1 MKKEIYSFNQIRFTA
16 EVKNIDHYAI
26 LNRAFNLK
34 MLDIEKGE
42 ENILFNFIQSLKIKG
57 KFIKS
62 QLYQDVFADYLIGTI
77 YNKTFLEFGA
87 TDGFE
92 LSNTHLLENYSKWKG
107 VLAEPDP
114 QWHKQLKKN
123 RPNTKIITD
132 CIWKKSGET
141 VDFLSS
147 EDGVL
152 STINSFRYNDKQ
164 SMPTNAE
171 SRNKKFQTIKVNT
184 VSLNDL
190 IKNEFNDVSPSYISI
205 DTEGSEYEILKNFNF
220 SKYNPKFLTIEHNF
234 TSNQKYLD
242 ELMIKNDYVR
252 IFRKL
257 TSFDGWY
264 VKKEVLNRH

>member
-1 MKKEIYSFNQIRFTA
+1 MKKEIYNFNQIRFTA
-16 EVKNIDHYAI
+16 ELKNIDHYAI
-26 LNRAFNLK
+26 LNRAFNLR
-34 MLDIEKGE
+34 MLDMENDEKK
-42 ENILFNFIQSLKIKG
+42 ILFNFIKSVKLKG

-77 YNKTFLEFGA
+77 YDKTFLEFGA
-87 TDGFE
+87 TDGLE

-220 SKYNPKFLTIEHNF
+220 SKYNPIFLTIEHNF

-252 IFRKL
+252 IFRKI

-264 VKKEVLNRH
+264 VKKEVLNKH